1 MEVQPLLTKSST
13 QVLEPARQPSRSLTL
28 ISANCGR
35 CTWDELELEGYREVV
50 QGEDP
55 PCLTACKGGGEE
67 NQRLQL
73 LLELSPRTSQLLGA
87 AKTFVRQIS

>member
-1 MEVQPLLTKSST
+1 M
-13 QVLEPARQPSRSLTL
+13 
-28 ISANCGR
+28 ISASCGR
-35 CTWDELELEGYREVV
+35 CTWDEMELEGYREMV

-55 PCLTACKGGGEE
+55 PVPRSMRRRRR

-73 LLELSPRTSQLLGA
+73 LLELSPGAFQLLGA